1 MTTWNNTAPA
11 VGNQVTA
18 DIPDITENFAH
29 IKSGFVR
36 IFQDTWSDSDL
47 SAFKIDTTVGFNDG
61 TYNYEFPTNEVAGHS
76 VIMLGN
82 SSTIVWMYL
91 NAAPPG
97 WKVSSTGADSLLAI
111 SGGSAA
117 YNVNGGNGGTGDT
130 WTQPNH
136 THTMGT
142 HVHKWYNY
150 VDATSSDQSF
160 DSSGNAQSIQG
171 TNNTGY
177 YKILVYN
184 GTVGGS
190 TVSKIDEDHYTDA
203 IDPGDTNG
211 GATANTWR
219 PLASVGKLFQL
230 DTA

>member
-11 VGNQVTA
+11 VGNQISA

-29 IKSGFVR
+29 LKSGFVR

-47 SAFKIDTTVGFNDG
+47 TDDKIDTAVGFNDG
-61 TYNYEFPTNEVAGHS
+61 TYNYEFPTEGIGAHS
-76 VIMLGN
+76 VIMLGT
-82 SSTIVWMYL
+82 SDTIVWMYL

-97 WKVSSTGADSLLAI
+97 WKVLSTGADSLLAV
-111 SGGSAA
+111 SGGTAA

-142 HVHKWYNY
+142 HLHQWYNY
-150 VDATSSDQSF
+150 VSGSSADQSYN
-160 DSSGNAQSIQG
+160 SVGSAINVAIVTESGGALRAE
-171 TNNTGY
+171 TGSAPGPDQDY
-177 YKILVYN
+177 YTTAV
-184 GTVGGS
+184 
-190 TVSKIDEDHYTDA
+190 
-203 IDPGDTNG
+203 DPGDTAN

-230 DTA
+230 NTA